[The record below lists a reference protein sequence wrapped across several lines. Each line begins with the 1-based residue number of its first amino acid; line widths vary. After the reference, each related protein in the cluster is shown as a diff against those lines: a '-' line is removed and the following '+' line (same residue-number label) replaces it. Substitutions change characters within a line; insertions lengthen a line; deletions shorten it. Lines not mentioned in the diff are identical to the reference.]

1 MESELPQEVATARS
15 GRTTDA
21 SLSCGDAPEGEPKR
35 RFWIAEGG
43 RGHDA

>member
-21 SLSCGDAPEGEPKR
+21 SLSCGDAPEGELKR
-35 RFWIAEGG
+35 RFRPSVTA
-43 RGHDA
+43 RRQDA